1 MNRKFFTLM
10 VSLLALAAGPLR
22 ADWGRDVIGQVTVT
36 LVHAS
41 NEEVASVQSYP
52 ALRKGVSGRLQK
64 DPHLRFR
71 HYRQLGVDQKPLYR
85 SFENWAQPMK
95 GSDDL
100 LVRFEAQARP
110 SRELTRLDLELW
122 MSRKKI
128 LKTGA
133 ALTEKSP
140 LYVLGP
146 EWRQGRVIL
155 IVSLKH
161 DAPFSPNSTP

>member
-1 MNRKFFTLM
+1 MNRLIFLMLFFAPW
-10 VSLLALAAGPLR
+10 VVGVAR

-41 NEEVASVQSYP
+41 HEQVSSVQKYP
-52 ALRKGVSGRLQK
+52 KLSKGIATRLQK
-64 DPHLRFR
+64 DPHLRFA
-71 HYRQLGVDQKPLYR
+71 HYRRLGVDQKPLYR
-85 SFENWAQPMK
+85 SFESWAQPMA

-122 MSRKKI
+122 MNRKKI

-133 ALTEKSP
+133 ALTEQSP

-155 IVSLKH
+155 MVSLKH
-161 DAPFSPNSTP
+161 DDHVTPPNQP

>member
-1 MNRKFFTLM
+1 MNRPFYTLIAC
-10 VSLLALAAGPLR
+10 LLALATEPLR

-36 LVHAS
+36 LIHAS

-71 HYRQLGVDQKPLYR
+71 HYRQLGVDPKPLYR

-95 GSDDL
+95 GCDDL

-122 MSRKKI
+122 MNRKKI

-133 ALTEKSP
+133 ALTDKSP

-155 IVSLKH
+155 MVSLKH
-161 DAPFSPNSTP
+161 DVPLLPNAKP